1 MGVINKGHTFVS
13 GENVTADKLNN
24 LADDATF
31 NSNSTDGTT
40 LEVANPG
47 GYIKVKDGGIDTQHL
62 ADGAVT
68 TAKIADADVTYAKMQ
83 NVAANSVIGNPTASG
98 ATPQAI
104 TIADLSAD
112 VATDIGNA
120 TTSTNGLM
128 SSADKTKLDGLTNTT
143 YSAGTG
149 LNLTGTTFALDDK
162 LQISS
167 TEVVVNEGG
176 ADVDFRVEG
185 DTEPNLLIVDAGLGK
200 VSVNGAY
207 PSGANKAFYVN
218 GDHTDGS
225 IGCTGNIQINTD
237 AGAGFSLFTINATDP
252 DQRAD
257 IFNDTSGTINFTRP
271 QKASNETTHLFAANG
286 NTTSIT
292 GSYGTISD
300 RDLKENINYLTE
312 EQKNGQVEDIKNLR
326 FAKFNLK
333 GDTAI
338 QLGLIAQDVEQTS
351 PGLVSIT
358 NLDGKDVRSVKQS
371 IMHQKAVVALQVALE
386 KIEAL
391 EARIEALES

>member
-1 MGVINKGHTFVS
+1 MGVIDKGHTFVS

-31 NSNSTDGTT
+31 NSDTTDNTT
-40 LEVANPG
+40 LEVHST
-47 GYIKVKDGGIDTQHL
+47 GYLKVKDAGIDTQHL
-62 ADGAVT
+62 ANDAVT
-68 TAKIADADVTYAKMQ
+68 TAKIENANVTYDKIQ
-83 NVAANSVIGNPTASG
+83 NVAANSVIGNPTGVS

-104 TIADLSAD
+104 SIADLSAD

-128 SSADKTKLDGLTNTT
+128 SSSDKTKLDGLTNTT

-167 TEVVVNEGG
+167 SEVVVNEAG
-176 ADVDFRVEG
+176 ADIDFRVEG
-185 DTEPNLLIVDAGLGK
+185 DTQPNLLIVDAGQGK

-225 IGCTGNIQINTD
+225 IGCTGNIQINTND
-237 AGAGFSLFTINATDP
+237 NAGIRIFSINNTSPLQA
-252 DQRAD
+252 AD
-257 IFNDTSGTINFTRP
+257 IFNDSLGTITFTRP
-271 QKASNETTHLFAANG
+271 QKTSNATTHLFAEDG
-286 NTTSIT
+286 DTTSLS

-351 PGLVSIT
+351 PGLVSIS

-371 IMHQKAVVALQVALE
+371 IMHQKAVIALQVALE